1 MRREKGFGLYPTF
14 SFEGVRSSTSR
25 SFVHPVE
32 DRINLL
38 TNALT
43 SSLII
48 ENNKA
53 KGIKVVSSGRF
64 KRSSEEKSFYAG
76 KGSLD

>member
-1 MRREKGFGLYPTF
+1 MRRKKGFGLYPTF
-14 SFEGVRSSTSR
+14 AFEGVRSSTSR

-64 KRSSEEKSFYAG
+64 KRSTEEKSFYAG
-76 KGSLD
+76 KGSSD